1 MPDVKLIALDA
12 EDLGVVSANVQ
23 DAIVRTADMTFLA
36 KERRFVLVCNRFDAL
51 ASLLPRAGAA
61 GEEFTRRRAGLRFE
75 RVLGAQVAGLDLRD
89 TSRFLVILSATYE
102 PLVGQEPEGYV
113 MLTFAGNAAVRLH
126 VECVEAELRDL
137 GAAWQ
142 TEHKPRHEDER

>member
-1 MPDVKLIALDA
+1 MPDIKLIALDA

-36 KERRFVLVCNRFDAL
+36 REKRFVLVCNRFDAL
-51 ASLLPRAGAA
+51 ASLLPDGDQA
-61 GEEFTRRRAGLRFE
+61 EDFTRRRAGLRFE
-75 RVLGAQVAGLDLRD
+75 RVLAAQVAGIDLRD
-89 TSRFLVILSATYE
+89 AARFLVLLSATYE
-102 PLVGQEPEGYV
+102 PLAGKEPEGYV
-113 MLTFAGNAAVRLH
+113 MLTFAGDGAVRLH

-142 TEHKPRHEDER
+142 TERKPRHEDER

>member
-23 DAIVRTADMTFLA
+23 DAIVRVADMTFLA
-36 KERRFVLVCNRFDAL
+36 KEKRFVLICNRFDAL
-51 ASLLPRAGAA
+51 AALVPEAGT
-61 GEEFTRRRAGLRFE
+61 GEAYTRRRAGLRFE
-75 RVLGAQVAGLDLRD
+75 RVIAAQVAGLDLRD
-89 TSRFLVILSATYE
+89 QARFLVMLSATYE
-102 PLVGQEPEGYV
+102 PLAGQEPEGYV
-113 MLTFAGNAAVRLH
+113 MITFAGDAAVRLH

-142 TEHKPRHEDER
+142 TERKPRHEDER